1 MMDLFMELLKDED
14 RGVRSAIAAS
24 MSKMA
29 EQGEF
34 APDMIEVWLI
44 RIVSGAS

>member
-14 RGVRSAIAAS
+14 RGVRSAVAS
-24 MSKMA
+24 SLGKMA

-34 APDMIEVWLI
+34 
-44 RIVSGAS
+44 